1 VIGASIMVW
10 LRETW
15 SGRLAC
21 VTAEPVDGGGFG
33 AVPFADAT
41 PAQVRAALA
50 PEDIPLFDAAWQA
63 CMAQAT
69 WDLDL
74 AAVFETLTVWRRTA
88 RTTTALGVD
97 GYRRML
103 ARAERTLATGQLPA
117 GTVPVADVQ
126 ARIAARL
133 ARSSPGANSEAAYDE
148 AAQGGSSTQ

>member
-1 VIGASIMVW
+1 M
-10 LRETW
+10 
-15 SGRLAC
+15 
-21 VTAEPVDGGGFG
+21 TAEPVDGGWG

-50 PEDIPLFDAAWQA
+50 PEDVPLFDAAWQA
-63 CMAQAT
+63 CTAEAT
-69 WDLDL
+69 RDLDL

-88 RTTTALGVD
+88 RTTTALDVD

-126 ARIAARL
+126 ARITARL
-133 ARSSPGANSEAAYDE
+133 TRPSPGVARGTADDEVAAT
-148 AAQGGSSTQ
+148 G